1 MISSRARVEKIKKD
15 YRIRSGIYRLLQLTT
30 AGEKNDEVLFWGVNK
45 WSTTRSKRMHIAFV
59 QGSLDTRFILY
70 WIFADRGKQKTQ
82 S

>member
-45 WSTTRSKRMHIAFV
+45 
-59 QGSLDTRFILY
+59 
-70 WIFADRGKQKTQ
+70 
-82 S
+82 